1 MSQKQRAVYNQ
12 KCYINPN
19 VSQGEH
25 LNENHLIKNLMTSL
39 SSDQLIIFGKVDE
52 IGYKTVEN
60 HLVVQTNGILKWK
73 SNLEN
78 FIWKNQGK
86 FFPVF
91 KKNCFDLLQN
101 LRVNVISEQ
110 PYQFAKVLQS
120 IFFYSLIQDGVIGVN
135 GTFAQNHAMA
145 FNNDI
150 VNI

>member
-1 MSQKQRAVYNQ
+1 LSQKQRAVYNQ

-19 VSQGEH
+19 ISQGEH
-25 LNENHLIKNLMTSL
+25 LNESHLIKNQMMSL

-86 FFPVF
+86 FFP
-91 KKNCFDLLQN
+91 
-101 LRVNVISEQ
+101 
-110 PYQFAKVLQS
+110 
-120 IFFYSLIQDGVIGVN
+120 FFPKGS
-135 GTFAQNHAMA
+135 
-145 FNNDI
+145 FN
-150 VNI
+150 